1 MELCIEPW
9 SVGDGRPPPAHAE
22 NEAEVEQLFNRSNFH
37 QTRRTHRQAK
47 ISIIH
52 RWHSEASLFC
62 RIAVVGKSASIY
74 RRTRIRTMTKKNEEP
89 SNEKPEEGKAS
100 SPRFGFL
107 RKISSKKKKHNGS
120 NRDLSKAEHAN
131 PMNRSLPNSKHGGQ
145 DVETFLAEHVKDKSV
160 DILDDISPSN
170 DDNVNVT
177 DLSDKKFLMSQ
188 DSITIEARRT
198 PKPETMAHIDAEDR
212 PHNPVA
218 SELFNTSQ
226 DAVDTTIDE
235 VGYETPDDDEEPEE
249 RTHPI
254 VQSDPACFSDPTPVK
269 KKLSIPSATPLT
281 PDRHQQQKMDESS
294 PRAGMIGTNFSS
306 SSASSPRA
314 SSERR
319 LSAERNYTVRER
331 HGAEWQKLHDMF
343 EKGGSVPKLF
353 DAPSSPRNNDAYAK
367 SKASVG
373 EIDSKHIKSVKELAE
388 ELNSRSPKK
397 AEGSPDTTGTTAVG
411 AGTDMRKAP
420 LAPTLAQ

>member
-1 MELCIEPW
+1 
-9 SVGDGRPPPAHAE
+9 
-22 NEAEVEQLFNRSNFH
+22 
-37 QTRRTHRQAK
+37 
-47 ISIIH
+47 
-52 RWHSEASLFC
+52 
-62 RIAVVGKSASIY
+62 
-74 RRTRIRTMTKKNEEP
+74 MTKKNEDP

-107 RKISSKKKKHNGS
+107 RKMSSKKKKQQGGS
-120 NRDLSKAEHAN
+120 NIDLSKAEHN
-131 PMNRSLPNSKHGGQ
+131 PMDRSLPNSKHGGQ
-145 DVETFLAEHVKDKSV
+145 DVDTDLAEHVKNKS
-160 DILDDISPSN
+160 LDAFDGVSPSN
-170 DDNVNVT
+170 DDNANVAN
-177 DLSDKKFLMSQ
+177 LSDEKVLSSQ

-226 DAVDTTIDE
+226 DAVDTSIDE
-235 VGYETPDDDEEPEE
+235 VGYETPDDEEEPEE
-249 RTHPI
+249 RAHPI
-254 VQSDPACFSDPTPVK
+254 AQRDPACLSDPIPVK

-281 PDRHQQQKMDESS
+281 PNRHQQQKMEESS
-294 PRAGMIGTNFSS
+294 PRTGMIGTNFSL

-314 SSERR
+314 SPERR
-319 LSAERNYTVRER
+319 LTTERNYTVRER
-331 HGAEWQKLHDMF
+331 HGAEWQKLHDKF

-353 DAPSSPRNNDAYAK
+353 DAPSSPRSNDAYTK

-373 EIDSKHIKSVKELAE
+373 EIDSEHIKSVKELAN

-397 AEGSPDTTGTTAVG
+397 AEGQDTTTTV
-411 AGTDMRKAP
+411 AGIDTRKVP

>member
-1 MELCIEPW
+1 
-9 SVGDGRPPPAHAE
+9 
-22 NEAEVEQLFNRSNFH
+22 
-37 QTRRTHRQAK
+37 
-47 ISIIH
+47 
-52 RWHSEASLFC
+52 
-62 RIAVVGKSASIY
+62 
-74 RRTRIRTMTKKNEEP
+74 MTKKNEEP
-89 SNEKPEEGKAS
+89 SNEKPDEAKAS

-107 RKISSKKKKHNGS
+107 RKMSSKKKKHGAS
-120 NRDLSKAEHAN
+120 NRDLAKAEHN
-131 PMNRSLPNSKHGGQ
+131 PMNRSLPNSKHGGH
-145 DVETFLAEHVKDKSV
+145 DVEDVGTNLAEHIKDESL
-160 DILDDISPSN
+160 DITDDDVSPSN
-170 DDNVNVT
+170 DDNVNTATRPDMKV
-177 DLSDKKFLMSQ
+177 LNSQ

-198 PKPETMAHIDAEDR
+198 PKPETMAHVDAEDR

-226 DAVDTTIDE
+226 DADGTAIDE
-235 VGYETPDDDEEPEE
+235 VGYETPDDEEPQE

-254 VQSDPACFSDPTPVK
+254 AHRDPACFSDPTPAK

-281 PDRHQQQKMDESS
+281 PDRHQQQKLDESS
-294 PRAGMIGTNFSS
+294 PRPGMIGTNFSS
-306 SSASSPRA
+306 SSVSSPRA

-319 LSAERNYTVRER
+319 LSIERNYTVRER

-343 EKGGSVPKLF
+343 ENKNQGGSVPKLF

-373 EIDSKHIKSVKELAE
+373 EIDSEHIKTVKELAK

-397 AEGSPDTTGTTAVG
+397 AEGSDATTTTFG
-411 AGTDMRKAP
+411 GIDMRKAP

>member
-1 MELCIEPW
+1 
-9 SVGDGRPPPAHAE
+9 
-22 NEAEVEQLFNRSNFH
+22 
-37 QTRRTHRQAK
+37 
-47 ISIIH
+47 
-52 RWHSEASLFC
+52 
-62 RIAVVGKSASIY
+62 
-74 RRTRIRTMTKKNEEP
+74 MTKKNEEP

-107 RKISSKKKKHNGS
+107 RKMSSKKKKHGGS

-145 DVETFLAEHVKDKSV
+145 DVDTDLAEHVDKSL

-170 DDNVNVT
+170 DDSVNVA
-177 DLSDKKFLMSQ
+177 DLSAKKVLSSQ

-235 VGYETPDDDEEPEE
+235 VGYETPDDEEEPEE

-254 VQSDPACFSDPTPVK
+254 AQRDPACFSDPTPAK

-294 PRAGMIGTNFSS
+294 PRPGMIGTNFSS

-331 HGAEWQKLHDMF
+331 HGAEWQKLHDIF

-397 AEGSPDTTGTTAVG
+397 AEGSSDTTTAVG
-411 AGTDMRKAP
+411 GIDMRKAP
-420 LAPTLAQ
+420 LAPLAPTLAQ